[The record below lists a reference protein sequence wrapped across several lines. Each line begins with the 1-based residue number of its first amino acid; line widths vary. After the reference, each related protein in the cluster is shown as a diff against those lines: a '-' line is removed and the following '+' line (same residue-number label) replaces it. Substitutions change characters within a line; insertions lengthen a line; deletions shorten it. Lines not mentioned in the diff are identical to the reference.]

1 MEEDSIQMKEN
12 EENYEKNN
20 IIMNRPIELPIN
32 QEPND
37 NSMPIN
43 LSQLHTNNLEESYQ
57 KKKKKI

>member
-20 IIMNRPIELPIN
+20 IIMNRTIELPIN